1 MNAVTPQP
9 ALRRLRSIPS
19 RPSHGNAAL
28 GHAGIAGLRRR
39 SLVAALRAASSPF
52 PPSPF
57 HIWVRRAAAEDGAGF
72 SSTSHMRPGRW
83 HAGAKG
89 ELRCVVTSAIQ
100 DGSPSSSRVT
110 PAFDASVRFIRES
123 APSITPRIVRSIAR
137 PRIAARRRTGSFR
150 HGHSMRRTTL
160 RCRE

>member
-123 APSITPRIVRSIAR
+123 AFNYPEDRSLYCEAEDCGKAANREFSAR
-137 PRIAARRRTGSFR
+137 AFDEEDNT
-150 HGHSMRRTTL
+150 SM
-160 RCRE
+160 

>member
-19 RPSHGNAAL
+19 RPSHGNAAV

-39 SLVAALRAASSPF
+39 SLMAALRAASSPF

-89 ELRCVVTSAIQ
+89 EPRCVVTSAIQ
-100 DGSPSSSRVT
+100 DGSPSSSRVNT
-110 PAFDASVRFIRES
+110 CLRCKRSIHPGERAFNYPEDRSLYCEAEDCGKAANREFSARAFDEEDN
-123 APSITPRIVRSIAR
+123 T
-137 PRIAARRRTGSFR
+137 
-150 HGHSMRRTTL
+150 SM
-160 RCRE
+160 

>member
-28 GHAGIAGLRRR
+28 GHAGIARLRRR

-57 HIWVRRAAAEDGAGF
+57 QIWVRRGAAEDGAGF
-72 SSTSHMRPGRW
+72 SSTSHVCALNVGTRAP
-83 HAGAKG
+83 
-89 ELRCVVTSAIQ
+89 EESC
-100 DGSPSSSRVT
+100 
-110 PAFDASVRFIRES
+110 DASLQ
-123 APSITPRIVRSIAR
+123 VRSKMHHR
-137 PRIAARRRTGSFR
+137 QVQG
-150 HGHSMRRTTL
+150 
-160 RCRE
+160 